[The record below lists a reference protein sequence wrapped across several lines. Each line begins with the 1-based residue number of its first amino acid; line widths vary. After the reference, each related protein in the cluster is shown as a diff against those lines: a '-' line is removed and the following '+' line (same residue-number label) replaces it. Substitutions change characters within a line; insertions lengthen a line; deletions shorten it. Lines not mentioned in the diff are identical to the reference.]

1 MSQLTIELPQD
12 VFERLRAQAE
22 RSGKPIELVAS
33 ELLSEQLPPAELS
46 ERERAR
52 EVLRAAGLLAEPTP
66 EMLAIAAQST
76 ATLAEV
82 QAAFARVGGQPLS
95 EIVIEQRGPKA

>member
-1 MSQLTIELPQD
+1 MSQLTIDLPQD
-12 VFERLRAQAE
+12 VFERLRAQAA

-46 ERERAR
+46 ERARAR

-95 EIVIEQRGPKA
+95 EIVIEQRGPKT

>member
-1 MSQLTIELPQD
+1 MSQLTINLPQEA
-12 VFERLRAQAE
+12 FERLRREAE
-22 RSGKPIELVAS
+22 RAGKPVETLAS
-33 ELLSEQLPPAELS
+33 QLLSDRLPPAALS

-52 EVLRAAGLLAEPTP
+52 EVLRVAGLLAESTP

-95 EIVIEQRGPKA
+95 EVVSEQRGPKA